1 MDSIYPANISAKN
14 IPPRNIRVNPLA
26 FYFPRTGKSI
36 YSRNKKRIE
45 MIYCQTD
52 YAKDVASRMQPLTK
66 INYTEIQGNCNVA
79 ILRKQ
84 PCQKYF

>member
-1 MDSIYPANISAKN
+1 MDSVYPANISAKN

-26 FYFPRTGKSI
+26 